1 LEEVAVPVG
10 ALASHLLRVAPAV
23 EEMELVRPTVTGLVL
38 LEPRVKVSK
47 VEMVNQV
54 ISGLPVVAVVLAAL
68 EAPEAET
75 LLVMVVQVKPA
86 A

>member
-10 ALASHLLRVAPAV
+10 ALASHRLPVAPAV
-23 EEMELVRPTVTGLVL
+23 EEMDLVQPTITGPVL

-54 ISGLPVVAVVLAAL
+54 ISGPPVVEVVLAAL

-75 LLVMVVQVKPA
+75 LLAMVVQVKRA